1 MREHCSSAQRV
12 YSVFITVEEVSLLW
26 HAQGGRVS
34 VSGARRLPKCDTFA
48 DRRVCFCRLWFTLNV
63 AVVVIIPTAVNIFR
77 ARAIVFFP
85 PSLCG
90 RARGPEPTRVVAR
103 AIGHRGKPGTKEGLA
118 YDDDLRD
125 CGGSPGG
132 RNVPC

>member
-1 MREHCSSAQRV
+1 MHK
-12 YSVFITVEEVSLLW
+12 
-26 HAQGGRVS
+26 GGGLS

-77 ARAIVFFP
+77 ARVRLCSFP
-85 PSLCG
+85 PCCAVELV
-90 RARGPEPTRVVAR
+90 GPNR
-103 AIGHRGKPGTKEGLA
+103 PGWQLVQLVTGGSQEGLV
-118 YDDDLRD
+118 YYGDLRG
-125 CGGSPGG
+125 CGGDSPGG